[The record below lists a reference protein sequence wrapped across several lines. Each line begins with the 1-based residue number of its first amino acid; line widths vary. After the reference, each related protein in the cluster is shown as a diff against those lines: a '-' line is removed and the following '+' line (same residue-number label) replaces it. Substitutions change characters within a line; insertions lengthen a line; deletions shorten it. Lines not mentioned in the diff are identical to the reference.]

1 MKTKKKNTFQK
12 NSLYYT
18 EKNPHFVRVF
28 FKILY
33 TLFTFD
39 FTIEKIPLYNTE
51 NNSSFVDVFLE
62 KIFDLVLKFTRLSF
76 AMLFVKSNYDIM
88 ITLRV
93 LLTRARSGMVIC
105 VPFGNGNKTSTGF
118 WEDSTRL
125 PEYYNGTYEYLKS
138 LGIEE
143 I

>member
-1 MKTKKKNTFQK
+1 M
-12 NSLYYT
+12 
-18 EKNPHFVRVF
+18 
-28 FKILY
+28 
-33 TLFTFD
+33 
-39 FTIEKIPLYNTE
+39 
-51 NNSSFVDVFLE
+51 FLE
-62 KIFDLVLKFTRLSF
+62 KIFNLVLKFTRLSF

-105 VPFGNGNKTSTGF
+105 VPFGNGNKPSTGF

-125 PEYYNGTYEYLKS
+125 PEYYNGTYAYLKS

-143 I
+143 V

>member
-1 MKTKKKNTFQK
+1 MFGCFSK
-12 NSLYYT
+12 
-18 EKNPHFVRVF
+18 F
-28 FKILY
+28 FTPCLHLISPQQ
-33 TLFTFD
+33 
-39 FTIEKIPLYNTE
+39 KIPLYNTE
-51 NNSSFVDVFLE
+51 KKSSFVDVFSE
-62 KIFDLVLKFTRLSF
+62 KIFDLVLKITRLSI
-76 AMLFVKSNYDIM
+76 AMLFVLCNYDII

-118 WEDSTRL
+118 WEGSTHL
-125 PEYYNGTYEYLKS
+125 PEYYNGTYAYLKS

>member
-1 MKTKKKNTFQK
+1 
-12 NSLYYT
+12 
-18 EKNPHFVRVF
+18 
-28 FKILY
+28 
-33 TLFTFD
+33 
-39 FTIEKIPLYNTE
+39 
-51 NNSSFVDVFLE
+51 
-62 KIFDLVLKFTRLSF
+62 
-76 AMLFVKSNYDIM
+76 M

-125 PEYYNGTYEYLKS
+125 PEYYNGTYAYLKS